1 MKKFLTL
8 VFALIISASLTRAQ
22 QGNILVG
29 ATSNIGDQPI
39 IFWGLTPTVGYFITD
54 NLCVGLGLN
63 SSSSS
68 SEPQQN
74 YNVESDSLTLSPY
87 VRYYM
92 NDNPMFFHAG
102 ISMGSSKN
110 IDDDTDFNF
119 KNEVTSSTFGMN
131 IGVGY
136 SLNWGKHFVFEPM
149 LGLSTTSG
157 STTIKTTNN
166 NVVTEQDTDAPSN
179 TNIGISLGISFI
191 FGNN

>member
-1 MKKFLTL
+1 MKKLLIL

-39 IFWGLTPTVGYFITD
+39 IFWELTPTVGYFITD

-63 SSSSS
+63 STSSS

-74 YNVESDSLTLSPY
+74 YNVESDSLTLNPY

-92 NDNPMFFHAG
+92 TNNPMFFHAG
-102 ISMGSSKN
+102 IAMGSSKN
-110 IDDDTDFNF
+110 IDDDNEFN
-119 KNEVTSSTFGMN
+119 NEVTSSTFGMN

-157 STTIKTTNN
+157 STTIKTTNLSN
-166 NVVTEQDTDAPSN
+166 NVVSEVDTDAPSN
-179 TNIGISLGISFI
+179 TSIGISLGISFI
-191 FGNN
+191 LGND